1 MMNNHKGSEVMISI
15 LLLEILD
22 YVAFILSATL
32 YHGHP
37 ATKQKLWNIE
47 LTERYTSYA
56 AGMLLHIIGKLKSY
70 LLWASFVFNRP
81 AQSINRRKSINECM
95 NQT

>member
-1 MMNNHKGSEVMISI
+1 MISI

-32 YHGHP
+32 YYGNP

-47 LTERYTSYA
+47 LTERYTSYTGA
-56 AGMLLHIIGKLKSY
+56 AGMLLLIIGKLKSY
-70 LLWASFVFNRP
+70 LSWASFVFNRP
-81 AQSINRRKSINECM
+81 AQSITRRKSINECM
-95 NQT
+95 KQT

>member
-32 YHGHP
+32 YHGNP

-56 AGMLLHIIGKLKSY
+56 AGMYESDL
-70 LLWASFVFNRP
+70 AVTVAFFV
-81 AQSINRRKSINECM
+81 ARRV
-95 NQT
+95 